1 VCNHALSNWASTK
14 RTAAQCK
21 PIVAIGALLHPQL
34 RSPQVASD
42 QKSAPA
48 MPITLIVATDNFLT
62 RHHVF
67 LRKNVLMR

>member
-1 VCNHALSNWASTK
+1 MTLIA
-14 RTAAQCK
+14 
-21 PIVAIGALLHPQL
+21 AIGALLHPQL
-34 RSPQVASD
+34 RSPQVASH

-48 MPITLIVATDNFLT
+48 MPITLIVAADNFLT

>member
-1 VCNHALSNWASTK
+1 MTLIA
-14 RTAAQCK
+14 
-21 PIVAIGALLHPQL
+21 AIGALLHPQL
-34 RSPQVASD
+34 RSPQVTSD

-48 MPITLIVATDNFLT
+48 MPITLIVAVDNFFT